1 MSNSDIWKVTITPR
15 FVLIL
20 TPSSLPAS
28 LRYLQPPPPHPPKKT
43 NLPLA
48 YHEPHFSQSL
58 LNLPLLTKSNLVS
71 AFKSTPPLLTNS
83 SPLLFHILS
92 PPSNLPHPTNIH
104 CPSPFISCHRLQVYH
119 STPFYQS
126 PLPLF
131 SLITPPLIF
140 TALKIYLP
148 PNQSSLVLPHTST
161 YLHPSPA
168 SV

>member
-1 MSNSDIWKVTITPR
+1 M
-15 FVLIL
+15 LIL

-28 LRYLQPPPPHPPKKT
+28 LRYLQPPHPPKKT

-71 AFKSTPPLLTNS
+71 AFKSTSPSDQFLTPSPSYLVAAFKSTPSYQYPLPLT
-83 SPLLFHILS
+83 LHFLS
-92 PPSNLPHPTNIH
+92 PPS
-104 CPSPFISCHRLQVYH
+104 S
-119 STPFYQS
+119 
-126 PLPLF
+126 LPLYPF
-131 SLITPPLIF
+131 LPISIALQITPPLIF

>member
-28 LRYLQPPPPHPPKKT
+28 LRYLQPPHPPKKT

-71 AFKSTPPLLTNS
+71 AFKSTPPSDQFLTPS
-83 SPLLFHILS
+83 LSYLVAAFKSTPSYQYPLPLTLHFLS
-92 PPSNLPHPTNIH
+92 PPS
-104 CPSPFISCHRLQVYH
+104 S
-119 STPFYQS
+119 
-126 PLPLF
+126 LPLYPF
-131 SLITPPLIF
+131 LPISIALIF
-140 TALKIYLP
+140 TDHPSTYFHCLENLP
-148 PNQSSLVLPHTST
+148 PS
-161 YLHPSPA
+161 
-168 SV
+168 